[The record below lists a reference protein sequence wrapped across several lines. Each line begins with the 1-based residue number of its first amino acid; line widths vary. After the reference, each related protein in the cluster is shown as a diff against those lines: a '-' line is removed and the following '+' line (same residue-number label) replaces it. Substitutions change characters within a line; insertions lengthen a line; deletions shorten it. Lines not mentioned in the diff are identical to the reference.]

1 MGDRLKMN
9 LIKGENNLDCILA
22 AAAMVMD
29 IDLVELKKKI
39 GHGGHEIIF
48 PNSPEPYC
56 RRGFHIQEIIDQA
69 FQLNWS
75 VMYIQ
80 RQFGLEPFIGDDP
93 TFIIDVHDKRLVAYL
108 TSFPGIIAGVNG
120 NKNHAVAWDGKMIYD
135 PSGRIYSL
143 IEFNYDIQEF
153 WAFSKLK

>member
-1 MGDRLKMN
+1 MD

-29 IDLVELKKKI
+29 IDLVELKKLI
-39 GHGGHEIIF
+39 GHDGSEIIF

-56 RRGFHIQEIIDQA
+56 CRGFHIQEIIDQA
-69 FQLNWS
+69 FLNGWS

-80 RQFGLEPFIGDDP
+80 REFGLEPFIGEDP
-93 TFIIDVHDKRLVAYL
+93 PFIINVPDKRMATYL
-108 TSFPGIIAGVNG
+108 KKFPGIIAGANN
-120 NKNHAVAWDGKMIYD
+120 NKNHAVAWNGKMIYD

-143 IEFNYDIQEF
+143 REFNYNIQEF
-153 WAFSKLK
+153 WAFSSI